1 MSIEDDFK
9 DLGVDAITGT
19 ELMELLSLTPDDFM
33 SPQRFEKFKNV
44 IKYIQNVPDKEYF
57 LKKITMKGLGDD
69 KLQKV
74 WEYCELAKK
83 KEEIEKMKSDLDAEK
98 NVVLRFASE
107 KNTRPEDMEAYKE
120 KMFELNNVSSK
131 LRQVEE
137 EMRLYEK

>member
-1 MSIEDDFK
+1 MSIEDNFK

-19 ELMELLSLTPDDFM
+19 ELMELLSLTPNDFVD
-33 SPQRFEKFKNV
+33 PQRFEKFKNV
-44 IKYIQNVPDKEYF
+44 IKHIKDIPDKEYF

-83 KEEIEKMKSDLDAEK
+83 KADIEKMKSDLDAEK

-107 KNTRPEDMEAYKE
+107 KDTRPEDMEVYKE
-120 KMFELNNVSSK
+120 KIFELNNVSSK